1 MRGHG
6 RSVKPD
12 TPDGHT
18 AALYAAD
25 FAAVSAAYGLV
36 KPFFVGWSLGGRF
49 LTRVDFI
56 ALTSNVPGTVA
67 TDVLTYLNLHPL
79 AGIVYLN
86 AFPSTA
92 DLAGTNTPFI
102 KRLIPLLE
110 DDSNVT
116 SSKDSSISFVR
127 ACFSRPDSIPY
138 SVLTSW
144 VGMGDYQAPN
154 VTKAVF
160 SRVQNS
166 TALITASKNG
176 LKALLVQGTDDQL
189 LDSWSLYQHIQAV
202 FADLKVKWI
211 KGGSHAAFYEE
222 RDQVVDAILGF
233 LRAVNV

>member
-1 MRGHG
+1 
-6 RSVKPD
+6 VEV
-12 TPDGHT
+12 T
-18 AALYAAD
+18 
-25 FAAVSAAYGLV
+25 
-36 KPFFVGWSLGGRF
+36 
-49 LTRVDFI
+49 
-56 ALTSNVPGTVA
+56 GTVA
-67 TDVLTYLNLHPL
+67 TDVLTYLNPHPL

-86 AFPSTA
+86 AYPFIA
-92 DLAGTNTPFI
+92 DLAGIDTPFI
-102 KRLIPLLE
+102 NELTPLIE
-110 DDSNVT
+110 DNSNVT
-116 SSKDSSISFVR
+116 SSKDSSIAFVR
-127 ACFSRPDSIPY
+127 ALFSRPDSIPY

-166 TALITASKNG
+166 TALRSASKNG

-189 LDSWSLYQHIQAV
+189 INSGSLYQHIQAV

-222 RDQVVDAILGF
+222 RDQIISAILDF